1 MHAEVETMDLPQ
13 LVERLEDL
21 EERRTPVGWS
31 PDDAVERAAVER
43 RILAMVAARAPRD
56 ERRQTVRLP
65 CRLRVV
71 VRSREDAV
79 RGEVC
84 DIGSGGVFV
93 AAEAQLPIGTHV
105 HLEVRGLGTDE
116 HGLRVRG
123 KIAWVNAGRDGE
135 EAGMGVRFDGQPSD
149 AHERRLR
156 RFVLELLRNRLS
168 D

>member
-1 MHAEVETMDLPQ
+1 MHAEIETMDLPQ

-43 RILAMVAARAPRD
+43 RILAMVGARKAQD

-65 CRLRVV
+65 CRLAVV
-71 VRSREDAV
+71 LRSRDQAA
-79 RGEVC
+79 RGEVR
-84 DIGSGGVFV
+84 DLGSGGVFV
-93 AAEAQLPIGTHV
+93 ATDAELGLGTHV
-105 HLEVRGLGTDE
+105 HVEVRGLGTDE

-123 KIAWVNAGRDGE
+123 KIAWHSRGEGADPAGV
-135 EAGMGVRFDGQPSD
+135 GVRFDGQPSD

-156 RFVLELLRNRLS
+156 RFVIELLRTRLA